1 MEMQNRF
8 AEIECSTC
16 GIEFKI
22 RLKSYEYIPDMQY
35 LFCPICGGEF
45 CRAKWID
52 HTNKNG
58 D

>member
-1 MEMQNRF
+1 MQNRF